1 MRPRSRVP
9 GVYGSGGTGV
19 TAHMTQH
26 CACETWP
33 IAGTIS
39 TVSSAVVAAGLS
51 PLTAPAAAAPPVAP
65 DAESSIELVDRLQR
79 GDADAMDRLFA
90 RYLRPLKRWAHG
102 RLPPYARSL
111 SDTQD
116 IVQDGIVRVLAN
128 LGTFRPQR
136 TGSFHKYL
144 RMAVMSQVLDEI
156 RRAGRR
162 PAGVELDHELPSGL
176 PSPYEL
182 AVRQEDRE
190 VYEQALDQLSDDDR
204 ELVIGRLEWGL
215 SYAELA
221 QALSR
226 PSVDAARVAARRAAV
241 KLAETMQRLRSDR
254 AH

>member
-1 MRPRSRVP
+1 
-9 GVYGSGGTGV
+9 
-19 TAHMTQH
+19 MTQH

-33 IAGTIS
+33 VAGAIS

-51 PLTAPAAAAPPVAP
+51 PLSAPASAVPQVAP
-65 DAESSIELVDRLQR
+65 DPESSIALVERLQQ

-90 RYLRPLKRWAHG
+90 RYLRPLKRWAHN

-116 IVQDGIVRVLAN
+116 VVQDGIVRVLAN

-162 PAGVELDHELPSGL
+162 PAGVELDHDLPSNL
-176 PSPYEL
+176 PSPYDI
-182 AVRQEDRE
+182 AVKGEDRE
-190 VYEQALDQLSDDDR
+190 IYEQALDTLSDDDR
-204 ELVIGRLEWGL
+204 DLVIGRLEWGL
-215 SYAELA
+215 SYSELA
-221 QALSR
+221 EALKR
-226 PSVDAARVAARRAAV
+226 PSVDAARVAARRAVV
-241 KLAETMQRLRSDR
+241 KLAEVMHRLRKGRGD
-254 AH
+254 